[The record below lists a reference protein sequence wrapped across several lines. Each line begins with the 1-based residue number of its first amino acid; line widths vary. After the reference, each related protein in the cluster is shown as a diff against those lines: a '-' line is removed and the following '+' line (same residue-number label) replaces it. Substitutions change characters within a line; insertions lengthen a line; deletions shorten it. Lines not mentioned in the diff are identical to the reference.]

1 MMKLKPWCRLQGGN
15 WESPPIPG
23 KFGGHPPWKIWGKLE
38 RERGSKFRGKV
49 LKGGKLET
57 TISSLYPSRGFN
69 GSVNILE
76 NCDF

>member
-1 MMKLKPWCRLQGGN
+1 MVSAAGGKLG
-15 WESPPIPG
+15 ESPDPWKIWG
-23 KFGGHPPWKIWGKLE
+23 TSPPWKIWGKLE